1 MLVAGA
7 MAARKNLGGD
17 VLNEVKPTVGVLQ
30 LTPAMEQ
37 VLKAA
42 RTMRSLDYDQIS
54 QQTNLGIAQVM
65 AAVTRL
71 ELGGIRLRN

>member
-1 MLVAGA
+1 
-7 MAARKNLGGD
+7 
-17 VLNEVKPTVGVLQ
+17 
-30 LTPAMEQ
+30 MEQ